1 MNVSNPYE
9 CLTIYRPGY
18 GFTGYLKGK
27 IAGQWG
33 EDQFQEMLEWESN
46 FEAMTQVLEAMQRQR
61 QGMTAGQAYSENAFA
76 AAYVSR
82 YAQTGNIQDALTV
95 SDPSARTY
103 DVSQTADP
111 NAILPTD
118 STEVKLEKLQRIA
131 ETADYT
137 GMSYGEIYKTILDR
151 YQQAFDGKM
160 LALISGFVG
169 GSDRDS
175 ICHQFAREMDD
186 AVYHPLWREI
196 EAETGLRYGQPA
208 FQDYWYEHYR
218 FELGAEALGYG
229 GMNPE
234 EIEKAV
240 AEKYAGKNTL
250 ADFAAMMEELHLSG
264 VLDHKLG
271 RDGANSLLSMLGRKL
286 YEVRPEDNY
295 DGGRRL
301 DLLWDR
307 AQREPFNLQSFA
319 DELKNAIQNHM
330 SFYNYEFD
338 IRGTLLQ
345 SIDTLLAMFE

>member
-1 MNVSNPYE
+1 MRIENQS
-9 CLTIYRPGY
+9 R
-18 GFTGYLKGK
+18 
-27 IAGQWG
+27 AG
-33 EDQFQEMLEWESN
+33 S
-46 FEAMTQVLEAMQRQR
+46 AR
-61 QGMTAGQAYSENAFA
+61 A
-76 AAYVSR
+76 AVRVIRSVK
-82 YAQTGNIQDALTV
+82 TGNFQDALIARSAKYKQDTLTI
-95 SDPSARTY
+95 SAPSAQRSAADM
-103 DVSQTADP
+103 DVPQAADP

-118 STEVKLEKLQRIA
+118 STEVKLEKLRRIA

-151 YQQAFDGKM
+151 YQQAFDGKF
-160 LALISGFVG
+160 LALASGFVG

-175 ICHQFAREMDD
+175 ICHQFAREMDQ

-208 FQDYWYEHYR
+208 FQDYWYENYR

-229 GMNPE
+229 GMSPE

-271 RDGANSLLSMLGRKL
+271 RDGAVSLWGTLTRKL

-295 DGGRRL
+295 DGGRRV
-301 DLLWDR
+301 DSLWER
-307 AQREPFNLQSFA
+307 AQHESFNFQNFA
-319 DELKNAIQNHM
+319 HELKDTIQNNM
-330 SFYNYEFD
+330 SFYHYDLD
-338 IRGTLLQ
+338 IRGLLLQ
-345 SIDTLLAMFE
+345 SLDKLMAMFEGAAWS